1 MRKKDEMEQ
10 KIANKAVKITWFVTI
25 LALFVIGGIQR
36 FMNEGQ
42 SNIFMLIAILSTTL
56 LISLEQ
62 YYLAKMNE
70 DNRFKKYV
78 LVVLILSTILLSLGW
93 LLSQ

>member
-78 LVVLILSTILLSLGW
+78 LVVLILSAILLSLGW

>member
-10 KIANKAVKITWFVTI
+10 RIANKAVKITWFVTI

-78 LVVLILSTILLSLGW
+78 LVVLILSAILLSLGW